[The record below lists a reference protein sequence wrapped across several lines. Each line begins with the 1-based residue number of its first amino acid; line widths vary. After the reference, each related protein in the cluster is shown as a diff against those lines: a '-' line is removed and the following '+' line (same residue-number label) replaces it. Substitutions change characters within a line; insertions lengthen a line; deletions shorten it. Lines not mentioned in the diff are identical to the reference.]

1 VGTRRDNLCASFSSG
16 PCAVGTSRAELPA
29 WPNLLR
35 LPTRSHR
42 HCGQLWRHG
51 ARVLRPSGRLPA
63 PDRTSA
69 GRPRRASPRV
79 CLATEP
85 DTLSWGWEGC
95 ASTGRFHTAA
105 VVEAPFRCIC
115 RAPLPPD
122 PTVSFQLP
130 PIPPTALTVPVK
142 FMGADPPPPEHWT
155 TSLTVV
161 PRTDP
166 VSGSQAPSPVLT

>member
-1 VGTRRDNLCASFSSG
+1 MGGAAAR
-16 PCAVGTSRAELPA
+16 
-29 WPNLLR
+29 R
-35 LPTRSHR
+35 LPGRIVTAANYGDMEGGYYGPAVAFRS
-42 HCGQLWRHG
+42 QT
-51 ARVLRPSGRLPA
+51 S
-63 PDRTSA
+63 TSA

-79 CLATEP
+79 RLATER
-85 DTLSWGWEGC
+85 DTLSGVGGC
-95 ASTGRFHTAA
+95 ASTERIHTAA
-105 VVEAPFRCIC
+105 VVEVPFRCIC
-115 RAPLPPD
+115 HAPLAPD